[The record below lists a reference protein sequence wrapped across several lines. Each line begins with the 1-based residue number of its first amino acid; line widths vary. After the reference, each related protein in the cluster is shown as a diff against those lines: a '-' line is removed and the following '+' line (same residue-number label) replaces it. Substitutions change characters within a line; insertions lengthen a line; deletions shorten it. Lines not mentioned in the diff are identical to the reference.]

1 MTKEMMYPSLVTVL
15 SLMLY
20 MAFVGMVGRA
30 RGKYNVP
37 APQTSGNDA
46 FERVLRVQQNTA
58 EQLLIFLPVL
68 WIFAM
73 VVSPLWASL
82 LGLLWIVGR
91 IMYAVGYFQA
101 ANKRG
106 TGFAITS
113 AASVS
118 LLLGSLI
125 GTIIQLLK

>member
-1 MTKEMMYPSLVTVL
+1 MNKELMYPSLVTLL
-15 SLMLY
+15 SLLVY
-20 MAFVGMVGRA
+20 MAFVGLVGRA

-58 EQLLIFLPVL
+58 EQLLTFLPGL
-68 WIFAM
+68 WIFSM
-73 VVSPLWASL
+73 VISPVWASL
-82 LGLLWIVGR
+82 LGVVWIIGR
-91 IMYAVGYFQA
+91 IVYAMGYFQA
-101 ANKRG
+101 AHKRS

-113 AASVS
+113 IANMS

-125 GTIIQLLK
+125 GTLIQLVK